1 MASGT
6 YLINSLALIKVVMW
20 WLTVTRNGLG
30 ITQNVAV
37 CIVWGRIVFGL
48 IYAKRGCWYRLRA
61 RLHETSLLVS
71 FGGLF
76 MQIKSIGICGGGEL
90 SESKLL
96 VSFRGSG
103 ARIEAVGIVWGIGYA
118 KQSCLCCFGAGL
130 RDTGLLM
137 LLGH

>member
-61 RLHETSLLVS
+61 RLHETSVLVS
-71 FGGLF
+71 FGGSF
-76 MQIKSIGICGGGEL
+76 TQIKSIGIVGGGGGGFGEN
-90 SESKLL
+90 KNF
-96 VSFRGSG
+96 VYFWGVRFVI
-103 ARIEAVGIVWGIGYA
+103 AWVW
-118 KQSCLCCFGAGL
+118 C
-130 RDTGLLM
+130 M
-137 LLGH
+137 

>member
-30 ITQNVAV
+30 ITQNVA
-37 CIVWGRIVFGL
+37 
-48 IYAKRGCWYRLRA
+48 YRLRA

-71 FGGLF
+71 FGGSF
-76 MQIKSIGICGGGEL
+76 MQIKSIGIVGGGEV

>member
-1 MASGT
+1 VVA
-6 YLINSLALIKVVMW
+6 YRNSQ
-20 WLTVTRNGLG
+20 WLGY
-30 ITQNVAV
+30 
-37 CIVWGRIVFGL
+37 
-48 IYAKRGCWYRLRA
+48 YAERGCLHRLGAYRFRTHLC
-61 RLHETSLLVS
+61 ETRLLVS
-71 FGGLF
+71 FTGSITRNKFVGVVWGLVYAN
-76 MQIKSIGICGGGEL
+76 QVHWHCWGGEL

-130 RDTGLLM
+130 CDTGLLM